1 MWFLIFWCPRT
12 QKIEVRLCR
21 GAIDDAQ
28 EQVECVFGPIEIL
41 ETLALGDDGGDDN
54 YGLLFGTLHSL
65 MQLNDIT
72 DRAVEKLFETLVK
85 KAYIAGEKR
94 GLESAKTAQTEPAP
108 APQIDANG
116 RLVLDL

>member
-1 MWFLIFWCPRT
+1 MWFLIFWCQRT

-28 EQVECVFGPIEIL
+28 EQVECVFGPIEVL
-41 ETLALGDDGGDDN
+41 ETLALGDDEDDDN
-54 YGLLFGTLHSL
+54 YGLVFGTLHSL

-85 KAYIAGEKR
+85 KSYIAGKKPT
-94 GLESAKTAQTEPAP
+94 LTSPQPVQTTAP

-116 RLVLDL
+116 RLILDL